1 MEMKKPV
8 KNGWIYTTI
17 FTLLS
22 VLYVMPIVV
31 VLINS
36 FKRKTYLI
44 GSRLAFRMKRHMKD

>member
-36 FKRKTYLI
+36 FKRKTYINREPFSL
-44 GSRLAFRMKRHMKD
+44 RMKRHMKD

>member
-1 MEMKKPV
+1 MENKKPI

-22 VLYVMPIVV
+22 VLYVMPIIV

-36 FKRKTYLI
+36 FKDI
-44 GSRLAFRMKRHMKD
+44 H